1 MGQQPNIELE
11 IADLPR
17 PRPKPDPARAW
28 SPERPGEL
36 GGPQDAQFGAGFG
49 TVGPDSG
56 YALTLVK
63 ARAVE
68 LVEGERR
75 SNTDVALAAIA
86 SARAAMYGRAPTGKD
101 VDLALVL
108 LGLDP
113 GSPETRRQAMGEARK
128 RWFAAVAHHPGR
140 LHGFIASLD
149 PSTLSLSAE
158 EARARVASGE
168 ALINH

>member
-17 PRPKPDPARAW
+17 PSPKPDPARAW
-28 SPERPGEL
+28 IPGRPGEL
-36 GGPQDAQFGAGFG
+36 GGPEDAQFGAGFG

-56 YALTLVK
+56 YALSLVK
-63 ARAVE
+63 ARDLE
-68 LVEGERR
+68 LADGERR
-75 SNTDVALAAIA
+75 ANTDIALAAIA
-86 SARAAMYGRAPTGKD
+86 SARAALFGRAPTGKD
-101 VDLALVL
+101 VDLAMAL

-113 GSPETRRQAMGEARK
+113 AAPESVRRDMGESRK

-149 PSTLSLSAE
+149 HGVLALTAE
-158 EARARVASGE
+158 DALARTAEGKT
-168 ALINH
+168 LINH

>member
-28 SPERPGEL
+28 SPGRPGEL
-36 GGPQDAQFGAGFG
+36 GGPEDAQFGAGFG

-63 ARAVE
+63 ARDLE
-68 LVEGERR
+68 LADGERR
-75 SNTDVALAAIA
+75 SNTDTALAAVA
-86 SARAAMYGRAPTGKD
+86 SARAALFGRAPTSQD

-113 GSPETRRQAMGEARK
+113 ASSEDLRRDMGEARK

-149 PSTLSLSAE
+149 PEVLSLTAD
-158 EARARVASGE
+158 AAQDRVAAGE
-168 ALINH
+168 ALVNH